1 MGGSTLT
8 VHNCIRTY
16 VHGTGVG
23 TLRARRDVEV
33 EATRRGREGPSVVLP
48 AGLPGS
54 PGGGASTRGRGRSNF
69 NYCARWVG
77 AGPPAVWLFWLSRLP
92 SLEYPRRASIVH
104 GLQGTVAASHHLVR
118 CRAAAD
124 CPHLAALKR
133 PVAYH
138 AQKTATDRARQRST

>member
-23 TLRARRDVEV
+23 TLRAGRDVEV

-54 PGGGASTRGRGRSNF
+54 PGGGASTRGRGHSNF
-69 NYCARWVG
+69 NGARWVG

-92 SLEYPRRASIVH
+92 PREYPRRASIVH
-104 GLQGTVAASHHLVR
+104 GLQGTVPASHHLVR
-118 CRAAAD
+118 CRAAASAS
-124 CPHLAALKR
+124 PL
-133 PVAYH
+133 
-138 AQKTATDRARQRST
+138 SF